1 MNRNILILAI
11 CALAIL
17 GAVLGYQ
24 LYEERRQPDGVQIIV
39 GPGGLSIEKKSRL
52 HAEPAGKW

>member
-39 GPGGLSIEKKSRL
+39 GPSGLSIEKK
-52 HAEPAGKW
+52 

>member
-11 CALAIL
+11 CVLAIV

-24 LYEERRQPDGVQIIV
+24 LYEERRQPDGVQITV
-39 GPGGLSIEKKSRL
+39 GPGGLSIEKK
-52 HAEPAGKW
+52 

>member
-1 MNRNILILAI
+1 MNRNILIFAI

-39 GPGGLSIEKKSRL
+39 GPAGLSIEKK
-52 HAEPAGKW
+52 

>member
-39 GPGGLSIEKKSRL
+39 GPGGLSVEKK
-52 HAEPAGKW
+52 